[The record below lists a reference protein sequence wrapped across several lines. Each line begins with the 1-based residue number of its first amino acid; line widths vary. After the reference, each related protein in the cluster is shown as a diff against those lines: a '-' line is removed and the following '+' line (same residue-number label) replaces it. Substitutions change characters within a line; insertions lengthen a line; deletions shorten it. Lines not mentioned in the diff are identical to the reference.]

1 MAMLHS
7 WRHLD
12 LVLRYSYG
20 SLVTA
25 RSIGLKCKKQS
36 KLDWQRPFRATNYAR
51 GQYFATT
58 KMMNRVESREV
69 TNTDEDAVCPVSI
82 IENTSHRDGSI
93 YRRCNDFLTL
103 YRITDRGETRLE
115 PMALSEPTNCQPN
128 REKCIR
134 HLPKPMMQIF
144 SLTLGKIPIERDSV
158 ELYGYMAVRDDQ
170 DLLLNYIVNRSRDEA
185 ILLQKD
191 SLIEMT
197 GPKRGISMI
206 SSVLVE
212 FDMRI
217 KNGDREEDDLQLI
230 DGMIDYSELRTPC
243 WPPFTYRI
251 NGDCGAVDMT
261 VARILCGVEATIEV
275 FISEVHA
282 QEGVRL
288 SLSSFVF
295 VSDSEE
301 EEIQLFN
308 GIVGESSGLRY
319 AVAVFE
325 DTWMH
330 LKFKV
335 GKNNDLKDDAE
346 RCIPIEVNTH
356 GCVSKKVNFDLASM
370 SVKVTWSTLTN
381 QIPAW
386 ISGIDFNTM

>member
-1 MAMLHS
+1 
-7 WRHLD
+7 
-12 LVLRYSYG
+12 
-20 SLVTA
+20 
-25 RSIGLKCKKQS
+25 
-36 KLDWQRPFRATNYAR
+36 
-51 GQYFATT
+51 
-58 KMMNRVESREV
+58 
-69 TNTDEDAVCPVSI
+69 
-82 IENTSHRDGSI
+82 
-93 YRRCNDFLTL
+93 
-103 YRITDRGETRLE
+103 
-115 PMALSEPTNCQPN
+115 
-128 REKCIR
+128 
-134 HLPKPMMQIF
+134 
-144 SLTLGKIPIERDSV
+144 
-158 ELYGYMAVRDDQ
+158 
-170 DLLLNYIVNRSRDEA
+170 
-185 ILLQKD
+185 
-191 SLIEMT
+191 MT

-282 QEGVRL
+282 QEGVHL

-381 QIPAW
+381 QIPGALCDLFH
-386 ISGIDFNTM
+386 IHFLVVCVCVFFFN